1 MISNS
6 VPTDAYRSQKK
17 TFNRGAIIAREG
29 DESREIFIL
38 ISGRIAVYKKLLK
51 VAEIVEQGAVF
62 GEISLLLGGKRNNSL
77 IAAEDNT
84 EVFILSTS
92 VDNIVKDQQLCKKL
106 IYDLASRL
114 VRTTETLAML
124 DMEL

>member
-17 TFNRGAIIAREG
+17 TFNRGTIIAREG
-29 DESREIFIL
+29 DESKEIFIL

-92 VDNIVKDQQLCKKL
+92 LDNIVKDQQLCKKL

-124 DMEL
+124 DLEL

>member
-29 DESREIFIL
+29 DESKEIFIL

-51 VAEIVEQGAVF
+51 VAEIIEQGAVF

-84 EVFILSTS
+84 EVFILSTTI
-92 VDNIVKDQQLCKKL
+92 DNIVKDQQLCKKL
-106 IYDLASRL
+106 IYDLANRL